1 MTVLRTVISGR
12 RSPAR
17 TVCGTFAAWLVLAAC
32 FVQPARASDY
42 REPAVDSVYAG
53 LIREYTTDPQ
63 FLSPLV
69 DHVPSDPNVP
79 SPREFLGYI
88 PGTPRQL
95 THYTKIKAYF
105 EALAAASHNAR
116 LYTIGRS
123 NEGKEM
129 IVMLIAD
136 KAVLDDM
143 GRYTG
148 YTKQLADPRAT
159 SESRAEEIIEQAR
172 PIYYITGG
180 LHSTETG
187 PPEMLMELAYRLAV
201 GRSNFIENIRERV
214 ITMIT
219 PVLETD
225 GRERMVDW
233 YNRYTKDHTDW
244 EDMPPRTPPYWGKY
258 VFHDNNRDG
267 IQLSQPLTR
276 NVARLFFE
284 YHPQVMLDLHESVPF
299 LYVSAGTGPYGPNLD
314 PIVTSEWQWISNH
327 EVAEL
332 TKFGMPGV
340 WTWGFYTGWYPG
352 YLLWWGNNHNSIGRF
367 YETYGNAGAST
378 IEREPKRKFAGK
390 EVTSKQW
397 YRPWPPHK
405 KVKWSL
411 RNNTNYMQSGVL
423 VSLDFVAKNGKSLL
437 YNFWKKGA
445 NAVERGRSKKPR
457 AWIIPGDG
465 QNNWELGYLVNNLR
479 AQGIEVHRLD
489 KTFTVGDDKY
499 AKGDFVVR
507 MDQPY
512 RDLAKTLLEKQ
523 DFPEDAEFQPYD
535 DVAWTLPL
543 LYGVEADKIDD
554 EAVLQAPMSPVES
567 DVRIAGEKPKAR
579 RRAYLISASSTQKL
593 IEARLMLG
601 DIAVFAAEEAFK
613 VGKRTYPVGSW
624 VIPAVETPG
633 LRDAVEGI
641 AAKLGIDVYSSRSVP
656 DVPKHNLDFPRL
668 AVFHTWTYTQ
678 DSGWVRFTLDRAN
691 VPYTLINKDHLRDGD
706 LRRHFDV
713 ILIPDL
719 GRWFQPKQLV
729 HGIDSKWEPMPYT
742 ASSEFKYHGLVDKT
756 DDLTGGMGFKGL
768 GHLESFIEQG
778 GTLITLGAGS
788 LIPVE
793 LGLVRGVDRK
803 KPSGFNNPGSVVR
816 TLVTDKTSNILYGY
830 DETPNIFRG
839 NLPLFD
845 VPKKYRSWKVLHYGI
860 EPDKDDS
867 EDEDEKKDTEKSK
880 KPEPICISGFVK
892 GEKHLKGKPAILK
905 IKQGE
910 GRVIIFS
917 FNPMHRYLT
926 HASFGLVYNAIMN
939 WND

>member
-1 MTVLRTVISGR
+1 MNSLKHLRLELRLRAGKLWFV
-12 RSPAR
+12 
-17 TVCGTFAAWLVLAAC
+17 VAAGILSAGLAHT
-32 FVQPARASDY
+32 ARANDY

-53 LIREYTTDPQ
+53 LIREYTTDAQ

-69 DHVPSDPNVP
+69 DHVPADPDVP
-79 SPREFLGYI
+79 SPRQFLGYI
-88 PGTPRQL
+88 PGTPGRL
-95 THYTKIKAYF
+95 THYTRIKEYY
-105 EALAAASHNAR
+105 EALAGASRNTR
-116 LYTIGRS
+116 LFSIGKS

-129 IVMLIAD
+129 VVMVIAEEN
-136 KAVLDDM
+136 VLDDL
-143 GRYTG
+143 GRYAA
-148 YTKQLADPRAT
+148 YTRRLADPRVTTEADA
-159 SESRAEEIIEQAR
+159 ESIIQQAR

-201 GRSNFIENIRERV
+201 GKSQFIERIRKHV

-233 YNRYTKDHTDW
+233 YNRYTKEHTDW
-244 EDMPPRTPPYWGKY
+244 DDMPPRTPPYWGKY
-258 VFHDNNRDG
+258 IFHDNNRDG

-276 NVARLFFE
+276 NVARLFFD
-284 YHPQVMLDLHESVPF
+284 YHPQVMLDLHESVPL

-327 EVAEL
+327 EVTEL

-367 YETYGNAGAST
+367 YETFGNAGATT
-378 IEREPKRKFAGK
+378 IERELKQKFAGK

-397 YRPWPPHK
+397 YRPWPPDK
-405 KVKWSL
+405 KVKWSI
-411 RNNTNYMQSGVL
+411 RNNTNYMQTGVL

-445 NAVERGRSKKPR
+445 NAVERGRTKKPY
-457 AWIIPGDG
+457 AWIVPAD
-465 QNNWELGYLVNNLR
+465 NPNKWELGYLVGNLR
-479 AQGIEVHRLD
+479 AQGLEVHRLE
-489 KTFTVGDDKY
+489 KSFAPGDAKY
-499 AKGDFVVR
+499 EKGDFVVR

-523 DFPEDAEFQPYD
+523 HFPKDADFQPYD

-543 LYGVEADKIDD
+543 LYGVEADEIDD
-554 EAVLQAPMSPVES
+554 SAVLDTPMSLVES
-567 DVRIAGEKPKAR
+567 DVQIAGERPKAR
-579 RRAYLISASSTQKL
+579 RRAYLISASPTEKL

-613 VGKRTYPVGSW
+613 VGKRSYPVGSW
-624 VIPAVETPG
+624 IIPAVGDAPG
-633 LRDAVEGI
+633 LRAAVEGI
-641 AAKLGIDVYSSRSVP
+641 ADKLCIDVYSSRTVP

-678 DSGWVRFTLDRAN
+678 DSGWVRFTLDRAR
-691 VPYTLINKDHLRDGD
+691 VPYSLINKDQLRAGE
-706 LRRHFDV
+706 LRRQFDV

-729 HGIDSKWEPMPYT
+729 HGVDTKWGPMPYT
-742 ASSEFKYHGLVDKT
+742 ASSEFEYHGAVDRT
-756 DDLTGGMGFKGL
+756 DDMTGGMGFKGL
-768 GHLESFIEQG
+768 EHLESFIEEG

-803 KPSGFNNPGSVVR
+803 KPSGFNNPGSILR
-816 TLVTDKTSNILYGY
+816 SLVTDKTSNILYGY
-830 DETPNIFRG
+830 GETPNIFRG
-839 NLPLFD
+839 NLPLFE
-845 VPKKYRSWKVLHYGI
+845 VPKKYRSWKVLHYGT
-860 EPDKDDS
+860 EPDEEDS
-867 EDEDEKKDTEKSK
+867 EDGDEKKHEEESK
-880 KPEPICISGFVK
+880 KPAPICISGQVK
-892 GEKHLKGKPAILK
+892 GEKHLKGKPAILDIEK
-905 IKQGE
+905 GD
-910 GRVIIFS
+910 GRVVIFS

-926 HASFGLVYNAIMN
+926 HASFGMVYNAIMN